1 VHTLGIAS
9 AHGALVRERM
19 IEARQTDDREGLGH
33 GFSTAR
39 AGTLL
44 DLDLDLTDGLGG
56 RRPERI
62 LSVF

>member
-44 DLDLDLTDGLGG
+44 DLDLTDGLGA

-62 LSVF
+62 LSGS